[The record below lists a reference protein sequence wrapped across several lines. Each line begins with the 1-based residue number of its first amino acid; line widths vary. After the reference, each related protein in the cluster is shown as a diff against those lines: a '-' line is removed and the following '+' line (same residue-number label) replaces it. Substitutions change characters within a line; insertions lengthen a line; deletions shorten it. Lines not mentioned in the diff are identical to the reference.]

1 MQSLPSMP
9 FVWNLMIELILYVF
23 PGAQKNVK
31 AENK

>member
-23 PGAQKNVK
+23 PDTQERESG
-31 AENK
+31 E

>member
-23 PGAQKNVK
+23 PEAQ
-31 AENK
+31 ERESGE